1 MAKKTL
7 VIPDNKVFRRL
18 QNEILSDEMKEW
30 LYQTYQ
36 NSQTLGNVIMDAME
50 SSWLAVN
57 RRYLNG
63 EIPLSY
69 EWDQH
74 QVTDIDVLE
83 KTIPNNLVDYMR
95 RFGYDEFFSLPEDFK
110 MGLVI
115 TFEFAYRADFPMMS
129 AKDKNITLSK
139 FYVSEF
145 YIFTLDGNMYFF
157 RCMTR
162 QMA

>member
-1 MAKKTL
+1 
-7 VIPDNKVFRRL
+7 
-18 QNEILSDEMKEW
+18 
-30 LYQTYQ
+30 
-36 NSQTLGNVIMDAME
+36 
-50 SSWLAVN
+50 
-57 RRYLNG
+57 
-63 EIPLSY
+63 
-69 EWDQH
+69 
-74 QVTDIDVLE
+74 
-83 KTIPNNLVDYMR
+83 
-95 RFGYDEFFSLPEDFK
+95 

-115 TFEFAYRADFPMMS
+115 TFEFAYQADFPMMS

>member
-1 MAKKTL
+1 M
-7 VIPDNKVFRRL
+7 
-18 QNEILSDEMKEW
+18 
-30 LYQTYQ
+30 
-36 NSQTLGNVIMDAME
+36 
-50 SSWLAVN
+50 
-57 RRYLNG
+57 
-63 EIPLSY
+63 
-69 EWDQH
+69 
-74 QVTDIDVLE
+74 TDIDVLE